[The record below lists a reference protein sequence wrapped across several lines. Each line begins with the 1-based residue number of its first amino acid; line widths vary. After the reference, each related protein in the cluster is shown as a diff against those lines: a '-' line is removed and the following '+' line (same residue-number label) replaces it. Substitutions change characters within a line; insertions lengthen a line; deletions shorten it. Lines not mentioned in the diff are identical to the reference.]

1 MEKYTEEQ
9 LRKLEAAAP
18 LMYEALISA
27 KELIGCFRLNK
38 QVATQEV
45 WEKIEEA
52 LKKAT
57 E

>member
-1 MEKYTEEQ
+1 MEFTKEE
-9 LRKLEAAAP
+9 LKKLAAAAP

-27 KELIGCFRLNK
+27 KELIGHFRLNK
-38 QVATQEV
+38 QVPTQEV
-45 WEKIEEA
+45 WEKIEQA